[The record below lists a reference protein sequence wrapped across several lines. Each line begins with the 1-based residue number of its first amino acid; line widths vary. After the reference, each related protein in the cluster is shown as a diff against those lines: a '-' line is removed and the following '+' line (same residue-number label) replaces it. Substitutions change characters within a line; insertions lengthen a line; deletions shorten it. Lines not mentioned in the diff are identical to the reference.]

1 MTELAHTPTN
11 ESPPQQSEN
20 DISQDTPRISSASP
34 ASGSKEDNAQDI
46 GYLAKAGEYMPQGIT
61 TSFFK
66 KPPSAENP
74 ASPHSSTA
82 ADDEDDTGSTTTDLT
97 ELSTTAQAGSV
108 APSSPPSPAPSTEL
122 ELESSGVGENDNS
135 EDREKSDADASP
147 FLHDDHSSAKK
158 PSPPQINLAPRT
170 HPLAGGEAE
179 HGGFLLR
186 EERQAELDDER
197 AQGTREPAY
206 DDAPEFKPNFEED
219 RYSSDEAS
227 DEANGGKMKKL
238 KKRITR
244 RTITLIVRR
253 VKGEA
258 KLLSGRIRR
267 DEEKVEEGKRMINTT

>member
-1 MTELAHTPTN
+1 MTELAHTPSN
-11 ESPPQQSEN
+11 ESSPQQPQN
-20 DISQDTPRISSASP
+20 DSSQDTPRISSASP

-74 ASPHSSTA
+74 AIRHSSTA

-97 ELSTTAQAGSV
+97 ELSTTAQAGSAV
-108 APSSPPSPAPSTEL
+108 PSSPPSLAPSTEL

-238 KKRITR
+238 KKRI
-244 RTITLIVRR
+244 
-253 VKGEA
+253 KGEA